1 MSMTIGLLL
10 MTLALRLFHLNPPW
24 ESRTKEAQRPWP
36 FRSWGGFVKQPLNCI
51 GSLVLASVL
60 LLGCS
65 PSETDEPQ
73 QKRFGRLSYDIGD
86 CQRSP
91 FDGAEFTGPISQGPR
106 QPLRLFNK
114 DFYLQGLEA
123 TLNASSYSIA
133 NSLFNEGVEILQVKS
148 FSNAD
153 LACRYFDFLPEAR
166 GVAQSQWDS
175 VASPNGGASALL
187 GLFTTIYSK
196 NSQTNETRLKN
207 PTIMVI
213 DQTQKWTLLHE
224 MSHYLFAHA
233 RSRQNDLT
241 FNSELETIV
250 ETENTRIQRLVA
262 QLQDQETQATAKQLM
277 QTYVRFF
284 RTNFELDK
292 RTALEE
298 FAVEGLLIDYAKQ
311 NRITDVDIKS
321 EAQQAYLYMKRNGE
335 SVAFSY
341 VLFLDRLRDFQEL
354 VKRNQWTA
362 TEKAVDSLISEIKTQ
377 VDFINDEI
385 EAASIYRDQQPTLPD
400 SFREWVPARPHYDLK
415 NFKRRHQMIRNSL
428 GNF

>member
-1 MSMTIGLLL
+1 M
-10 MTLALRLFHLNPPW
+10 
-24 ESRTKEAQRPWP
+24 
-36 FRSWGGFVKQPLNCI
+36 
-51 GSLVLASVL
+51 
-60 LLGCS
+60 GCS
-65 PSETDEPQ
+65 PSETEEPQ

-91 FDGAEFTGPISQGPR
+91 FDGAEFSGPISQGPR

-114 DFYLQGLEA
+114 DFYLEGLEA

-148 FSNAD
+148 LSNAD
-153 LACRYFDFLPEAR
+153 LSCRYFDFLPEAR

-196 NSQTNETRLKN
+196 NSQTKETRLKD

-224 MSHYLFAHA
+224 MSHYLFAKA
-233 RSRQNDLT
+233 RSRQNDLS
-241 FNSELETIV
+241 FNSELERIV
-250 ETENTRIQRLVA
+250 ENENRRIQKLRN
-262 QLQDQETQATAKQLM
+262 QLQNKETQAIAEDLLQA
-277 QTYVRFF
+277 YVGFF

-311 NRITDVDIKS
+311 DRITDVDIKS

-341 VLFLDRLRDFQEL
+341 VLFLDRLREFREF
-354 VKRNQWTA
+354 VEGKQWTSVETA
-362 TEKAVDSLISEIKTQ
+362 IKKLISEIKTQ
-377 VDFINDEI
+377 VDFINNEI
-385 EAASIYRDQQPTLPD
+385 EAASIYRDQQPTVPD
-400 SFREWVPARPHYDLK
+400 SFRAWVPARAHYDLES
-415 NFKRRHQMIRNSL
+415 FKRRHQMIRDSSR
-428 GNF
+428 NF